1 MKNEII
7 KKIESILEKKKISYE
22 NLKFL
27 AGDASNRKYFN
38 IKIKG
43 TLTLFL
49 ILTLNENQK
58 GSKTKKLYS
67 QIS

>member
-7 KKIESILEKKKISYE
+7 KKIESILEKKKIPYE

-38 IKIKG
+38 IKIKNKDFV
-43 TLTLFL
+43 LMYDD
-49 ILTLNENQK
+49 NP
-58 GSKTKKLYS
+58 
-67 QIS
+67 

>member
-7 KKIESILEKKKISYE
+7 KKIESILKKKKISYE

-38 IKIKG
+38 IEIQNKDFVLMYDDICYRVG
-43 TLTLFL
+43 
-49 ILTLNENQK
+49 
-58 GSKTKKLYS
+58 LYRP
-67 QIS
+67 I